1 MHITSS
7 QIAVIVIGI
16 IALILV
22 LSLVKKAVKWV
33 ISTVI
38 LLVFGVWVGLL
49 SPQQAIDTATA
60 IKDKGIATYQRLADA
75 SQNIKVDG
83 ENISVRIKDTWF
95 DLNAVNSY
103 NIDGNSVKLSVGGN
117 SYTVTDEN
125 IVRLF
130 KTLENR

>member
-103 NIDGNSVKLSVGGN
+103 HIDGNSVRLSVGGN

>member
-60 IKDKGIATYQRLADA
+60 IKGKGIATYQRLADA

>member
-7 QIAVIVIGI
+7 QIAVIVVGI

-22 LSLVKKAVKWV
+22 LSLVKKAAKWV

-60 IKDKGIATYQRLADA
+60 IKDKGIVTYQRLADA

-103 NIDGNSVKLSVGGN
+103 HIEENSVKLSVGGN